1 MCCLVFLRDRFKDVG
16 WLHQFLSLEVGEA
29 YSVIR
34 VEGSGGGGWFGF
46 LDFFVGVFERKK
58 YGRTRQGER
67 ERERQDGGG
76 KPWTER
82 GTGFQFSRLFIC
94 RAPKTTNLLLSF
106 C

>member
-1 MCCLVFLRDRFKDVG
+1 MDAPDR
-16 WLHQFLSLEVGEA
+16 
-29 YSVIR
+29 
-34 VEGSGGGGWFGF
+34 
-46 LDFFVGVFERKK
+46 
-58 YGRTRQGER
+58 GRER